1 LSKILTKSQWTQGFQ
16 GVKHSII
23 TKLVP
28 KAYAFSGT
36 YGPKL
41 VSGTL
46 VLLTLTEKVI
56 PDFYNPDVN
65 VGLATEFVMNRQF
78 GDNIEYPIQTKQD
91 IIYESQRAGVEDSS
105 RPFNYMP
112 KRTFSFK
119 SEIEPTEFLAKNS
132 VIYYNFCTIKI
143 HRL

>member
-1 LSKILTKSQWTQGFQ
+1 M
-16 GVKHSII
+16 
-23 TKLVP
+23 
-28 KAYAFSGT
+28 
-36 YGPKL
+36 PKL

-46 VLLTLTEKVI
+46 SLLTLIEKVI

-65 VGLATEFVMNRQF
+65 IGPVTEFIMNRQF

-91 IIYESQRAGVEDSS
+91 IIYERVGIEDGS

-119 SEIEPTEFLAKNS
+119 SEIKRT
-132 VIYYNFCTIKI
+132 
-143 HRL
+143 